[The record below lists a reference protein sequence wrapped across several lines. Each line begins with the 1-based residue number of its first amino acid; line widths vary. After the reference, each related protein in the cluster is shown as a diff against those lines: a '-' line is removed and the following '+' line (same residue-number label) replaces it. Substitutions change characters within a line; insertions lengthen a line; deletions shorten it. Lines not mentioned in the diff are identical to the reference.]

1 MAELRKWMPE
11 DERKGLNKIG
21 NRFDAIPRNVKVS
34 HEPVADEADASS
46 DEELSET
53 ERRMLQAL
61 GYVE

>member
-1 MAELRKWMPE
+1 MSAGPTRSRCSMPSSKW
-11 DERKGLNKIG
+11 
-21 NRFDAIPRNVKVS
+21 KVS
-34 HEPVADEADASS
+34 HEPIADEADASS

>member
-1 MAELRKWMPE
+1 MAELRRWMPE
-11 DERKGLNKIG
+11 EERAALNKIG
-21 NRFDAIPRNVKVS
+21 NRFDALPKNAKVS
-34 HEPVADEADASS
+34 ETPTEEAGDATS

>member
-1 MAELRKWMPE
+1 MRDWVPK
-11 DERKGLNKIG
+11 DEQEALNAIG
-21 NRFDAIPRNVKVS
+21 NRFDTLPTNAKVTEDDS
-34 HEPVADEADASS
+34 EDAEDATS